1 MCYERSCLCS
11 WCRLAALPHCGSSEL
26 FHYCQFVPTQSN
38 QRHLWVSPHVRL
50 VRIVLYL
57 WELQSSLCRSIQDHL
72 TILTCVSRTTYDQR
86 KHESI
91 KFRYK
96 VSYLLALLTSFRK
109 RLDTITRQSVC
120 YVVKSLSVPDPTCNS
135 LSSATRSTT
144 LPYANLS
151 KQLASFWFQGGFFKS

>member
-26 FHYCQFVPTQSN
+26 FHYCHFVPTQSN
-38 QRHLWVSPHVRL
+38 QRYLSVFPHVRL
-50 VRIVLYL
+50 VRIALYL
-57 WELQSSLCRSIQDHL
+57 RDLQSSLCRSIQDHL

-109 RLDTITRQSVC
+109 RLDTNYATKRMLRSQIVVC
-120 YVVKSLSVPDPTCNS
+120 TVPHVQFAFQRYTVNDFTLCQPFKTACVVLISRRFL
-135 LSSATRSTT
+135 
-144 LPYANLS
+144 
-151 KQLASFWFQGGFFKS
+151 

>member
-26 FHYCQFVPTQSN
+26 FHYCHFVPTQSN
-38 QRHLWVSPHVRL
+38 QRYLSVFPHVRL
-50 VRIVLYL
+50 VRIALYL
-57 WELQSSLCRSIQDHL
+57 RDLQSSLCRSIQDHL

-91 KFRYK
+91 KFVTKSRTCSHCSQ
-96 VSYLLALLTSFRK
+96 VSGSDSTQ
-109 RLDTITRQSVC
+109 ITRQSVC
-120 YVVKSLSVPDPTCNS
+120 YVVKSLSVPYPTCNS
-135 LSSATRSTT
+135 LSCATRSTT

-151 KQLASFWFQGGFFKS
+151 KQLASF